1 MKRFI
6 SVLLAIT
13 MLVAILAPAVSAADD
28 CVNIYLKGYGHALY
42 SADGEQIY
50 GVDLDLSSLEDT
62 LDEFLVELG
71 MGKLTGDFGPYCDRL
86 YDLIAPAYAKLK
98 LDKNGEATDGS
109 GRDKSPLEKVYVTNE
124 SWTGGYYYF
133 DYDWR
138 LSIEYNAE
146 LLDQY
151 IDLVLAKTG
160 ANKVNLIGRC
170 LGGNIISA
178 YLENAPEES
187 LARIKKVVMYI
198 PSTEGVDFISALFSG
213 KIVLNDKALDNFVEY
228 GLADNDLIGG
238 IEDDTMEALV
248 TIVNF
253 VNEVRVLG
261 FGLDV
266 LQSIVDDIKGDAIA
280 RILRD
285 SYASF
290 PSFWAMVNEDD
301 VEDAINFIYSTDEL
315 KEEYDGMIKK
325 IRSYH
330 ENVQVN
336 ARSTMLERIDE
347 GLDIMVIS
355 KYNFANL
362 PLSDDALLQSD
373 GTATTTATS
382 FGAVTANFGE
392 TLSDE
397 YIASMAEEDLRY
409 LSPDNM
415 IDASTCLLPE
425 KTWFIKNLYH
435 GDFPYG
441 PDYLIDAFLLAEDMT
456 IDTYEEYPQYLDY
469 DEKTDTLWPVEG
481 IDDGDIHDTGIAGKI
496 SVFAKF
502 LKFIF
507 DLIKKLFG
515 GELDLF

>member
-1 MKRFI
+1 MKRII

-28 CVNIYLKGYGHALY
+28 CVNIYIKGYGHALY

-50 GVDLDLSSLEDT
+50 GVDLDLSSLQDT

-71 MGKLTGDFGPYCDRL
+71 MGKLTGDYSAYCDRL
-86 YDLIAPAYAKLK
+86 YDLIAPAYEKLK
-98 LDKNGEATDGS
+98 LDNNGEASDGS
-109 GRDKSPLEKVYVTNE
+109 GRNKSPLEKVYVTNE

-160 ANKVNLIGRC
+160 AKKINLIGRC
-170 LGGNIISA
+170 LGGNIVSA
-178 YLENAPEES
+178 YLENAPKEN
-187 LARIKKVVMYI
+187 LDRINKVVMYI
-198 PSTEGVDFISALFSG
+198 PSTEGVDFISALFTG
-213 KIVLNDKALDNFVEY
+213 NIVLNDKSLNNFVTY
-228 GLADNDLIGG
+228 GLSENDLIGG
-238 IEDDTMEALV
+238 IEDDTMEALI

-253 VNEVRVLG
+253 INEVRVLG
-261 FGLDV
+261 FSLDV

-301 VEDAINFIYSTDEL
+301 VEDAIDFIYSTDEL

-330 ENVQVN
+330 ENVQIN
-336 ARSTMLERIDE
+336 ARGTMLERIDE
-347 GLDIMVIS
+347 GMDIMVIS
-355 KYNFANL
+355 KYNFANI
-362 PLSDDALLQSD
+362 PLSEDALLQSD

-382 FGAVTANFGE
+382 FGAVTSNFGE
-392 TLSDE
+392 ILSDK
-397 YIASMAEEDLRY
+397 YIDSMSEEDLRY
-409 LSPDNM
+409 LSPDKM

-441 PDYLIDAFLLAEDMT
+441 PDYLIDAFLLHENMT

-469 DEKTDTLWPVEG
+469 DKETDTLLPVEG
-481 IDDGDIHDTGIAGKI
+481 IEDNDIHDTSSAGKA

-502 LKFIF
+502 IKFILEF
-507 DLIKKLFG
+507 IKKLFG

>member
-1 MKRFI
+1 MKKII
-6 SVLLAIT
+6 SIVLAVT
-13 MLVAILAPAVSAADD
+13 MLVAVFVPAISASAADD

-50 GVDLDLSSLEDT
+50 GVDLDLSSLSDT
-62 LDEFLVELG
+62 LDDFLAELA
-71 MGKLTGDFGPYCDRL
+71 MGKLTGDFSAYNDRL
-86 YDLIAPAYAKLK
+86 YNLIAPAYAKLK
-98 LDKNGEATDGS
+98 LDNNGEASNGS

-151 IDLVLAKTG
+151 IGLVLAKTG
-160 ANKVNLIGRC
+160 ATKVNLVGRC
-170 LGGNIISA
+170 LGGNIVSA
-178 YLENAPEES
+178 YLENAPQSS
-187 LARIKKVVMYI
+187 LDRINKVVMYI

-228 GLADNDLIGG
+228 GLAENDLIGG
-238 IEDDTMEALV
+238 MEDDTMAALI

-266 LQSIVDDIKGDAIA
+266 LQSIVDDIKEGAIA

-315 KEEYDGMIKK
+315 KTEYEGMIDK

-330 ENVQVN
+330 QNVQVN
-336 ARSTMLERIDE
+336 ARERMLECIGE
-347 GLDIMVIS
+347 GMDIMVIS

-362 PLSDDALLQSD
+362 PLSEDALLQSD

-392 TLSDE
+392 VLSDE
-397 YIASMAEEDLRY
+397 YIAAMAEEDLKY
-409 LSPDNM
+409 LSPDKM

-441 PDYLIDAFLLAEDMT
+441 PDRLIDAFLLAEDMK

-469 DEKTDTLWPVEG
+469 DEETDTLSPVEG
-481 IDDGDIHDTGIAGKI
+481 IADGDIHEENRV
-496 SVFAKF
+496 SVFVN
-502 LKFIF
+502 FIKLILS
-507 DLIKKLFG
+507 LIKKLFS
-515 GELDLF
+515 GELNLFA